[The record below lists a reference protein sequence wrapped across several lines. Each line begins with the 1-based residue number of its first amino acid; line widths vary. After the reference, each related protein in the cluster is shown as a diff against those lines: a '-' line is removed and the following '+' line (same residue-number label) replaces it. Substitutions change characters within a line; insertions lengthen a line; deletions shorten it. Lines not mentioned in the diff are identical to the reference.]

1 VLAFIVIWFT
11 FAYAPIAHMVWF
23 WMGPD
28 AYTSAKVVDEMNAKA
43 GLLWQWGAL
52 DFAGG
57 TVVHINSGVAGLVG
71 AYLIGKRIGYGKEA
85 LMPHNLTLTMIGAA
99 LLWTG
104 WFGFNAGSALEANG
118 TAGLAF
124 INTYLATSCAVLS
137 WTLGEAVF
145 KGKPSMLGAA
155 SGAVAG
161 LVAITPAAGNV
172 GIAGAFVIG
181 LAAGLVCLWGVN
193 GLKRML
199 RADDSLD
206 VFGVHAVGG
215 ILGALLTG
223 VFNDPSLGRSRLP
236 QQLVRDEAR
245 LREYRRT
252 SPDSGQG
259 GRRDRAVVGDR
270 RRDRLQAG
278 RRDDRLARDRG
289 RGARRSR
296 RRLARRGGVPHVG
309 LEPRRKGRP
318 RRPFFFCGESGMA
331 EAALVAA
338 LAALALA
345 VWMLFR
351 VQRTLEE
358 KHRQMLSD
366 LHDGLVRQGDRLG
379 TNIGELREAV
389 SAKLDTRLDQIS
401 NRVNERLDEGF
412 RKTNDTFVNV
422 MQRLTTIDEAQ
433 KKIETLTGSV
443 VELHDLLG
451 DKRTRGAFGEVQL
464 EALVRNVLPAAA
476 FEMQYTLSN
485 GMRVDCVLRLPAPT
499 GMVCVDSKFPLENY
513 NRMLDRQTSEPE
525 RAAAQRQF
533 KADVRKHVDD
543 IARKYILAGETSDGA
558 VMFLPAEAVFAEI
571 HAYNA
576 DVVDY
581 ANTRRVWI
589 VSPTTL
595 MAVLNTA
602 RAVLKDVETRK
613 QIDVIKDALGRL
625 AVEFSRFDE
634 RMRKLAEHI
643 GQAHEDAQRIQTT
656 GEKISRQFQR
666 IESAELEEKPASN
679 VVRLAEERKPG
690 A

>member
-1 VLAFIVIWFT
+1 
-11 FAYAPIAHMVWF
+11 
-23 WMGPD
+23 
-28 AYTSAKVVDEMNAKA
+28 
-43 GLLWQWGAL
+43 
-52 DFAGG
+52 
-57 TVVHINSGVAGLVG
+57 
-71 AYLIGKRIGYGKEA
+71 
-85 LMPHNLTLTMIGAA
+85 
-99 LLWTG
+99 
-104 WFGFNAGSALEANG
+104 
-118 TAGLAF
+118 
-124 INTYLATSCAVLS
+124 
-137 WTLGEAVF
+137 
-145 KGKPSMLGAA
+145 
-155 SGAVAG
+155 
-161 LVAITPAAGNV
+161 
-172 GIAGAFVIG
+172 
-181 LAAGLVCLWGVN
+181 
-193 GLKRML
+193 
-199 RADDSLD
+199 
-206 VFGVHAVGG
+206 
-215 ILGALLTG
+215 
-223 VFNDPSLGRSRLP
+223 
-236 QQLVRDEAR
+236 
-245 LREYRRT
+245 
-252 SPDSGQG
+252 
-259 GRRDRAVVGDR
+259 
-270 RRDRLQAG
+270 
-278 RRDDRLARDRG
+278 
-289 RGARRSR
+289 
-296 RRLARRGGVPHVG
+296 
-309 LEPRRKGRP
+309 
-318 RRPFFFCGESGMA
+318 MA

-401 NRVNERLDEGF
+401 SRVNERLDEGF

-485 GMRVDCVLRLPAPT
+485 GTRVDCVLRLPAPT

-513 NRMLDRQTSEPE
+513 NRMLDRQTSESE

-625 AVEFSRFDE
+625 AIEFGRFDD
-634 RMRKLAEHI
+634 RVKKLAEHL
-643 GQAHEDAQRIQTT
+643 GQAYDDAQKIQTT

-666 IESAELEEKPASN
+666 IEAAEVEEKPAPAN
-679 VVRLAEERKPG
+679 VVRLAEERTLPK
-690 A
+690 